1 VLDGR
6 PSVGDGAVLA
16 ATNVYRRRARVKCTA
31 PGSERPRWSFSCA
44 QSRAR
49 RDGATRAVAHRDTD
63 LSRHAVLIL
72 SADAVAAALLG
83 AVVELAGH
91 EPHFAQPDEAARDAL
106 RRVHP
111 RLAVIDCDHEEACSD
126 SFIGPALMT
135 GAEVL
140 LFAPDRRRGAAGGFA
155 RRLGLTVI
163 RMPSDH
169 EALLRWLADLRPS
182 ERDGP

>member
-1 VLDGR
+1 
-6 PSVGDGAVLA
+6 
-16 ATNVYRRRARVKCTA
+16 
-31 PGSERPRWSFSCA
+31 
-44 QSRAR
+44 
-49 RDGATRAVAHRDTD
+49 

-91 EPHFAQPDEAARDAL
+91 EPHFPQPDEAAREAL

-126 SFIGPALMT
+126 AFIGPVLMT
-135 GAEVL
+135 GAEIL
-140 LFAPDRRRGAAGGFA
+140 LFAPDRRRGVDGGFA
-155 RRLGLTVI
+155 QRLGLTVI

-169 EALLRWLADLRPS
+169 EVLVRWLADLRPS
-182 ERDGP
+182 